1 MKTQG
6 EGGAANDGEASS
18 LLYGKGQGFLRE
30 WAATPFYP
38 FLVLDV
44 LPRLLGGEPFNMLV

>member
-6 EGGAANDGEASS
+6 EGGAANDGEASAF
-18 LLYGKGQGFLRE
+18 LYGKGQGFLRK

-44 LPRLLGGEPFNMLV
+44 LPRLLGGDPFNMLV